1 MFGDIN
7 VGPAFLVQANSLFT
21 NIGLS
26 LRIGMAKVQFFGFF
40 RGGKFTG
47 IYDNYY
53 SIISLFNE
61 TKLLNE

>member
-26 LRIGMAKVQFFGFF
+26 LRIGIAEVQFFGFL
-40 RGGKFTG
+40 GAN
-47 IYDNYY
+47 YANYY

-61 TKLLNE
+61 TILFYE

>member
-1 MFGDIN
+1 MNIEVFGDIN

-40 RGGKFTG
+40 RGANLLVFM
-47 IYDNYY
+47 
-53 SIISLFNE
+53 IIIMA
-61 TKLLNE
+61 

>member
-26 LRIGMAKVQFFGFF
+26 LRIGIAKVQFFGFF
-40 RGGKFTG
+40 RGKFTG
-47 IYDNYY
+47 INANYY